1 MACLCGDEGSL
12 GGNIDGKCR
21 QGTKVASLSEVRSRA
36 VHWVKVTSQRTA
48 TPARQTRNVEQV
60 RSRESE

>member
-21 QGTKVASLSEVRSRA
+21 QGVIVASLSEVRSRA
-36 VHWVKVTSQRTA
+36 VHWVEVKSQRIATA
-48 TPARQTRNVEQV
+48 ARQTRNVVQV
-60 RSRESE
+60 LS